1 MRRNAL
7 TLLASVCILTTL
19 TGCSLF
25 GKKPAQTA
33 TDPFDTGFATTGEF
47 DNYPVYKPLPE
58 PAVDSYSYP
67 VATTTLAA
75 TSGTA
80 RTHKVA
86 KRETLYSIAR
96 MYYNGDQSRWK
107 EIYEANRSAIGNPN
121 MIRVG
126 QELMIP

>member
-1 MRRNAL
+1 MQRNSL
-7 TLLASVCILTTL
+7 TILASFCVLTTL

-25 GKKPAQTA
+25 GKKPAAA
-33 TDPFDTGFATTGEF
+33 TDPLDAGFATTAEF
-47 DNYPVYKPLPE
+47 DNYPAYQPLPE
-58 PAVDSYSYP
+58 PAANAYSYP

-75 TSGTA
+75 TSGSGRVHT
-80 RTHKVA
+80 VS
-86 KRETLYSIAR
+86 KRDTLYSIAR
-96 MYYNGDQSRWK
+96 TYYNGDQSRWK